1 MLLTVSHTV
10 VLWAERIIYRHMG
23 DGVMS
28 PSDIF
33 TKRSTSGIS
42 EEDLNCGLLGCV
54 LLQVLFKQNVRRTAM
69 FRTVPLS
76 LKAVWSA
83 ELNMLPH
90 LDTFYLP
97 STGKNTSSVCY
108 STLEVESSRLAVEA
122 LDLSNSIKA
131 FSKR

>member
-1 MLLTVSHTV
+1 
-10 VLWAERIIYRHMG
+10 
-23 DGVMS
+23 
-28 PSDIF
+28 
-33 TKRSTSGIS
+33 
-42 EEDLNCGLLGCV
+42 
-54 LLQVLFKQNVRRTAM
+54 M